1 METAVLIAALTLGCV
16 FWAWLAT
23 RLALRGSAVPA
34 LRAE

>member
-1 METAVLIAALTLGCV
+1 MALLLCSLVIGCM
-16 FWAWLAT
+16 FWTWLAT